1 MKARLLLL
9 PAIAGLML
17 LGMAEK
23 VPVTVRFYAE
33 ANAQDTDRFAMP
45 IQFKNP
51 PRGGFIE
58 KIPTIHERLI
68 RAIYPFQ
75 APDGSWG
82 CAFKLDDNG
91 RINLEVMSTNL
102 RGHSVVAF
110 VGTKAGTHQVIDMQI
125 DKPIRDGIISIPSG
139 LTESEIAVL
148 THEYPII
155 GQQKKKK

>member
-9 PAIAGLML
+9 PAIIGLML
-17 LGMAEK
+17 LAMAQK

-33 ANAQDTDRFAMP
+33 ANAQDTDHFAMP

-51 PRGGFIE
+51 PRSGFIE
-58 KIPTIHERLI
+58 KLPTIHEKLI

-75 APDGSWG
+75 AADGTWG
-82 CAFKLDDNG
+82 CAFKLDESG
-91 RINLEVMSTNL
+91 RINLEVMSTNM

-139 LTESEIAVL
+139 LSESEIAVL
-148 THEYPII
+148 THEFPIM